1 MSVMPESPAN
11 AANAAIGL
19 DSDTQ
24 ETREWLDA
32 LSAVIGTEGADRA
45 HFLLEKLLAHAR
57 ENSIDMPFSANT
69 GYTNT
74 IDPTQEARSPGNL
87 ELEGRLRAYMR
98 WNAMALVVK
107 ANRLHPADG
116 GDLGGHISSF
126 ASLAHMFAAG
136 FNHFWHA
143 ESAEAGKEHGGD
155 LLYIQGHSSPG
166 IYARAF
172 MEGRISE
179 EQMLNFRQEVG
190 GKGLPSYPHP
200 KLMPD
205 FWQFPTVSMG
215 LGPHMAIYQA
225 RFLKYLH
232 ARGVADTAKRKV
244 WVFCGDG
251 EMDEP
256 ESLGAIGL
264 AAREKLDNLV
274 LVVNCN
280 LQRLDGPVRGNGKII
295 QELEGEFRGAG
306 WNVIKLIWGNEWDPL
321 LARDKEGAL
330 RKIMLDCLDGDYQAF
345 KANDGAFVRKH
356 FFGRDPRTLEMV
368 AKMSDKEIWNLR
380 RGGHDAQKVYAAF
393 HAANN
398 NKHGQ
403 PTVLLVKTVKGWG
416 MGSAG
421 EGKNTAH
428 QAKKLTDDDVRFM
441 RDRFNIPIPDSQL
454 ADIPFYKPS
463 DDTPEMQY
471 LHERRKALGGYLP
484 KRRAKADESFTVP
497 PIETFKSVLEP
508 TAAGRE
514 ISTTQAYVRFLT
526 QLLRDKALGPRVVPI
541 LVDEARTFGMEGLF
555 RQIGIYNPEGQK
567 YTPVDKDQVMYY
579 KEQKDGQILQE
590 GINEAGGMS
599 SWIAA
604 ATSYSTNNRIMVPF
618 YIYYSM
624 FGFQRIGDLAW
635 AAGDMQARGFLL
647 GGTSGRTTLNGEG
660 LQHEDGHSHVLAGT
674 IPNCISYDPTFAH
687 EVGVILH
694 HGLKR
699 MVEKQDNVYF
709 YLTLL
714 NENYPMPGIQ
724 PGTEAQ
730 ILKGMYLLEEGA
742 KGLPNAAA
750 GPAPRVNL
758 LGSGSILRESQAAKL
773 LLEAEWSVAAN
784 VWSCPSFNE
793 LARDGQACERSNL
806 LHPLSDA
813 VVPFV
818 TQQLAPHAGPVV
830 ASTDYMK
837 NYAEQIR
844 AYIPK
849 GRTYKVLGTDGFGR
863 SDFRTKLRE
872 HFEINRHYI
881 VVAALKALADDGSVP
896 LTLVAEAI
904 AKYGIQADKINPLY
918 A

>member
-1 MSVMPESPAN
+1 MSAMPESFIGA
-11 AANAAIGL
+11 AAN
-19 DSDTQ
+19 DSDSQ

-32 LSAVIGTEGADRA
+32 LSAVISAEGGERA
-45 HFLLEKLLAHAR
+45 HFLLEQLIDHAR
-57 ENSIDMPFSANT
+57 QAGVDQPFSAT
-69 GYTNT
+69 TAYVNT
-74 IDPTQEARSPGNL
+74 IPADQEERCPGNL
-87 ELEGRLRAYMR
+87 DMEERLRAYMR
-98 WNAMALVVK
+98 WNAMAMVVK

-126 ASLAHMFAAG
+126 ASVATMFGAG

-143 ESAEAGKEHGGD
+143 DDTDQGGSHGGD

-166 IYARAF
+166 VYARAF

-179 EQMLNFRQEVG
+179 EQLLNFRQEVD
-190 GKGLPSYPHP
+190 GKGISSYPHP
-200 KLMPD
+200 KLMPE

-215 LGPHMAIYQA
+215 LGPLMAIYQA

-232 ARGVADTAKRKV
+232 ARGIANTENRKV

-264 AAREKLDNLV
+264 AAREQLDNLIF
-274 LVVNCN
+274 VVNCN

-295 QELEGEFRGAG
+295 QELEGEFRGSG
-306 WNVIKLIWGNEWDPL
+306 WNVIKLLWGSYWDPL
-321 LARDKEGAL
+321 LARDKQEIL
-330 RKIMLDCLDGDYQAF
+330 RKVMMDTVDGDYQAM

-356 FFGRDPRTLEMV
+356 FFGQHPQLLEMV
-368 AKMSDKEIWNLR
+368 EKMSDDDIWRLN
-380 RGGHDAQKVYAAF
+380 RGGHDPQKVYAAY
-393 HAANN
+393 HRAVNH
-398 NKHGQ
+398 KKQ
-403 PTVLLVKTVKGWG
+403 PTVLLIKTVKGFG
-416 MGSAG
+416 MGKSG

-428 QAKKLTDDDVRFM
+428 QTKKLTNDDIKAF
-441 RDRFNIPIPDSQL
+441 RDRFNIPVSDEQIDK
-454 ADIPFYKPS
+454 DIPFYKPA
-463 DDTPEMQY
+463 DDTPEMRY

-484 KRRAKADESFTVP
+484 HRRTKADETLAVP
-497 PIETFKSVLEP
+497 PLETFKAVLEP
-508 TAAGRE
+508 TAEGRE

-526 QLLRDKALGPRVVPI
+526 QLLRDKDLGPRAVPI

-555 RQIGIYNPEGQK
+555 RQIGIYNPAGQK

-579 KEQKDGQILQE
+579 REDKAGQILQE

-618 YIYYSM
+618 YVYYSM

-660 LQHEDGHSHVLAGT
+660 LQHEDGHSHILAGT

-699 MVEKQDNVYF
+699 MVEQQDNVYF

-714 NENYPMPGIQ
+714 NENYPMPGLKA
-724 PGTEAQ
+724 GTEEE
-730 ILKGMYLLEEGA
+730 IIKGMYLLEESKAA
-742 KGLPNAAA
+742 KKL
-750 GPAPRVNL
+750 PRVNL
-758 LGSGSILRESQAAKL
+758 LGSGTILRESMAAAA
-773 LLEAEWSVAAN
+773 LLEKEWGVAAN
-784 VWSCPSFNE
+784 IWSCPSFNE
-793 LARDGQACERSNL
+793 LARDGQDVERWNL
-806 LHPLSDA
+806 LHPTEKA
-813 VVPFV
+813 RVPFV
-818 TQQLAPHAGPVV
+818 TQQLDKFAGPVI

-844 AYIPK
+844 AFVPK

-863 SDFRTKLRE
+863 SDFRSKLRE
-872 HFEINRHYI
+872 HFEVNRHYI
-881 VVAALKALADDGSVP
+881 VVATLKSLADEGSVP
-896 LTLVAEAI
+896 AKKVAEAI
-904 AKYGIQADKINPLY
+904 QKYGINPEKINPLF

>member
-1 MSVMPESPAN
+1 MSAQPEHAPQTT
-11 AANAAIGL
+11 AAQA
-19 DSDTQ
+19 DPQ
-24 ETREWLDA
+24 ETQEWLDA
-32 LSAVIGTEGADRA
+32 LSAVIAAEGPERA
-45 HFLLEKLLAHAR
+45 HDLLEQLLEHAR
-57 ENSIDMPFSANT
+57 SSSIDLPFSANT
-69 GYTNT
+69 GYVNT
-74 IDPTQEARSPGNL
+74 IEPDAEERSPGNL

-107 ANRLHPADG
+107 ANRLNPEDG

-126 ASLAHMFAAG
+126 ASLAHMLAAG

-143 ESAEAGKEHGGD
+143 ESEGHGGD
-155 LLYIQGHSSPG
+155 LLYIQGHSAPG

-172 MEGRISE
+172 LEGRLSE
-179 EQMLNFRQEVG
+179 AQLLNFRQEVN
-190 GKGLPSYPHP
+190 GKGLSSYPHP
-200 KLMPD
+200 KLMPE

-215 LGPHMAIYQA
+215 LGPLMAIYQA

-232 ARGVADTAKRKV
+232 ARGIADTSNRKV

-264 AAREKLDNLV
+264 AAREKLDNLIF
-274 LVVNCN
+274 VVNCN

-295 QELEGEFRGAG
+295 QELEGEFRGSG
-306 WNVIKLIWGNEWDPL
+306 WNVIKLIWGSNWDPL
-321 LARDKEGAL
+321 LARDKDGAL
-330 RKIMLDCLDGDYQAF
+330 RKIMLDTLDGDYQAF
-345 KANDGAFVRKH
+345 KANDGAFVREH
-356 FFGRDPRTLEMV
+356 FFGRDPRTRELV
-368 AKMSDKEIWNLR
+368 AKMSDKDVWNLR

-393 HAANN
+393 HKANN
-398 NKHGQ
+398 HIGQ

-428 QAKKLTDDDVRFM
+428 QAKKLTDEDIRFF
-441 RDRFNIPIPDSQL
+441 RDRFNIPV
-454 ADIPFYKPS
+454 ADHDLPSIPFYKPE
-463 DDTPEMQY
+463 DDTPEMKY

-484 KRRAKADESFTVP
+484 KRRTHADESFTVP
-497 PIETFKSVLEP
+497 SLDTFKAVLEP

-514 ISTTQAYVRFLT
+514 ISTTQAFVRFLT

-579 KEQKDGQILQE
+579 REDKAGQILQE
-590 GINEAGGMS
+590 GINEAGGMG

-618 YIYYSM
+618 YVYYSM

-660 LQHEDGHSHVLAGT
+660 LQHEDGHSHILAST
-674 IPNCISYDPTFAH
+674 IPNCVSYDPSFAH

-699 MVEKQDNVYF
+699 MVERQENVYY

-714 NENYPMPGIQ
+714 NENYAMPGLR
-724 PGTEAQ
+724 PGTEEE
-730 ILKGMYLLEEGA
+730 IIRGMYLLEEGA
-742 KGLPNAAA
+742 KKT
-750 GPAPRVNL
+750 PRVNL
-758 LGSGSILRESQAAKL
+758 LGSGTILRESQAAKV
-773 LLEAEWSVAAN
+773 LLEQDFGVAAN

-793 LARDGQACERSNL
+793 LARDGQDCERWNL
-806 LHPLSDA
+806 LHPLEKPR
-813 VVPFV
+813 VPFV
-818 TQQLAPHAGPVV
+818 AQQLSGASGPVI

-844 AYIPK
+844 AFIPA
-849 GRTYKVLGTDGFGR
+849 GRAYRVLGTDGFGR
-863 SDFRTKLRE
+863 SDFRTRLRA

-881 VVAALKALADDGSVP
+881 VVAALKALADEGTVP
-896 LTLVAEAI
+896 AAKVALAI
-904 AKYGIQADKINPLY
+904 TQYGIDPDKINPLY